1 MRSYIGIT
9 IGPIGDTIG
18 DARTPAALWFASN
31 LFSDITRRICSAISG
46 EDGFQDIKIYS
57 PYYAKDI
64 KVDDGV
70 GKFHD
75 RIIFSTTDF
84 EHSKMRD
91 IIKRVKSETIWN
103 FPQEA
108 QIPGAED
115 FLQEYL
121 QIHYVVKEEDQLGD
135 KNSVLVFSPY
145 LDALELMKTFPS
157 DDSSNPIMKLFLGE
171 TNNGNKFIK
180 ESPLFKR
187 VTKETN
193 QLRKENDRIWT
204 IEEIASG
211 HGTIKEALK
220 RKHYYAIVSADGDGM
235 GKFLEK
241 LSNDMVT
248 DFSRVCLAYDEKAAE
263 LIGNYGGMTIYAGGD
278 DLLFLAPV
286 MTDIGDIFGLCNQ
299 IQNLF
304 GEEINK
310 VEEFKKIATV
320 PTISFGVSIQYEKYP
335 LYEALDSSRKLLAL
349 AKKDGD
355 LKNTECKKNNMAIEL
370 QKHSGQSL
378 SLMVSNECYEAFK
391 EFMQIRDS
399 NEGNTIQSVLYTL
412 ETFHSL
418 IFVLN
423 QEAREQKITLEAYKL
438 AWNNMFDNIGQAHA
452 RTYIDTIS
460 ETYYRRLVM
469 GKERIIVPSHGLT
482 ESYIQS
488 EKQSIQTDASLK
500 TLIYLLKLKQFLAE
514 KEGARE

>member
-1 MRSYIGIT
+1 MHSFVGIT

-31 LFSDITRRICSAISG
+31 LFSDITQRICAAIGG
-46 EDGFQDIKIYS
+46 ENGFPDIKIYS
-57 PYYAKDI
+57 PYYAEDI

-75 RIIFSTTDF
+75 RIIFSTSEFDQN
-84 EHSKMRD
+84 KMRN
-91 IIKRVKSETIWN
+91 IIKSVKKDTILN
-103 FPQEA
+103 FPKEA
-108 QIPGAED
+108 QISNAED
-115 FLQEYL
+115 FLQEYI
-121 QIHYVVKEEDQLGD
+121 QIHYVVKSEEQLGD
-135 KNSVLVFSPY
+135 KNSVLALSPY
-145 LDALELMKTFPS
+145 LDDLELMRIFPS
-157 DDSSNPIMKLFLGE
+157 DDSSNPIMKLFHGE
-171 TNNGNKFIK
+171 KDNGNKYIK

-187 VTKETN
+187 VAKETN
-193 QLRKENDRIWT
+193 QLKKENDKIWT

-220 RKHYYAIVSADGDGM
+220 RKHYYAVVSADGDGM

-248 DFSRVCLAYDEKAAE
+248 DFSRACLRYDEKVAE

-278 DLLFLAPV
+278 DLLFLAPI
-286 MTDIGDIFGLCNQ
+286 MTDQGDIFGLCNQ
-299 IQNLF
+299 IQNIF
-304 GEEINK
+304 REEIKKEEKFNK
-310 VEEFKKIATV
+310 IDEL
-320 PTISFGVSIQYEKYP
+320 PTISFGVSIQYKKYP

-349 AKKDGD
+349 AKNDGD
-355 LKNTECKKNNMAIEL
+355 FTNIECKKNNMAIEL

-378 SLMVSNECYEAFK
+378 SLMVSNECYDAFK
-391 EFMQIRDS
+391 EFMQIRDL

-438 AWNNMFDNIGQAHA
+438 AWENLFDNTGQAHA
-452 RTYIDTIS
+452 KAYIDKIS
-460 ETYYRRLVM
+460 EVYYRRLVM

-500 TLIYLLKLKQFLAE
+500 TLIYLLKLKQFLIE